1 MPSTQVLLPELLYE
15 IVEFLVAEYVD
26 STLAG
31 YLKHSGGP
39 PSESQDAALVDVVQN
54 PCVALLQTSYQ
65 VRLATLVVL
74 SQALGIDCDLTG
86 AGR

>member
-26 STLAG
+26 CTLAG

-39 PSESQDAALVDVVQN
+39 PSREDAPLTDALRN

-86 AGR
+86 LGR